1 GSWQGRAPLATSDA
15 CPTLP
20 YFRLLPSCH
29 VGPWGSR
36 EAEMAAVLVVDDYD
50 AGGELLARLLRRRGH
65 EAKHVASGREAL
77 GAMSESRYDL
87 VVLDYMMPGMD
98 GADVLRAMAGHPTTA
113 AVPVVVLTAAADP
126 AVDDR
131 VRRLGAPDC

>member
-1 GSWQGRAPLATSDA
+1 MGEQG
-15 CPTLP
+15 
-20 YFRLLPSCH
+20 
-29 VGPWGSR
+29 G
-36 EAEMAAVLVVDDYD
+36 EMAAVLVVDDYD

-126 AVDDR
+126 AVDHR
-131 VRRLGAPDC
+131 VRRLGARDCVLKGTGWGELYSRLQPFLGTAPDFSSSPA